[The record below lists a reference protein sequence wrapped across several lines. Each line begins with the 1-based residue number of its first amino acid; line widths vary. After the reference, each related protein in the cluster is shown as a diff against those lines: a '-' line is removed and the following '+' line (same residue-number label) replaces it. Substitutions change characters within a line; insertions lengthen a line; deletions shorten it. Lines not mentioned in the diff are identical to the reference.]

1 MVNIREPLINVVRTN
16 KPKALTGLSQKA
28 CGPVWELSPSPIAD
42 RTATGEQAGPTPS
55 TGLYAERGKPVA
67 FPDGKVHRKVSR

>member
-1 MVNIREPLINVVRTN
+1 MVNTREPPINVVRTN

-28 CGPVWELSPSPIAD
+28 RGPVWELSPSPIAD